1 MKVVKEN
8 YGLKW
13 SELVDDKLIYHE
25 VISEYSV
32 AFDDN
37 GKIKNVVNASGS
49 LVSENSEV
57 FEYFKNKYNV

>member
-13 SELVDDKLIYHE
+13 SELIDDKLIYHE